1 MCVGEFYEMLDSLPE
16 ACDNFD
22 VRFTTHNRSVWIYP
36 DGYGV
41 DGDGDLCINSTYDAD
56 DNRDT
61 YTVDDLKELLSGDW
75 NNESD
80 YVEDDMDVYAEYRDY
95 DGSEYYLVLN
105 HRFWINWKRKRVDV
119 FIQDN

>member
-16 ACDNFD
+16 GCDGFD

-36 DGYGV
+36 VGYHI
-41 DGDGDLCINSTYDAD
+41 DSDGDLCINSAYDAD

-75 NNESD
+75 NNECE

-95 DGSEYYLVLN
+95 DESEYYLVLN
-105 HRFWINWKRKRVDV
+105 HRFWINWKRGRVDV
-119 FIQDN
+119 FIQ